1 MEVQR
6 MVVQDNQ
13 IALHIQVEELVVM
26 DLTHI
31 MLDLEEPA
39 LEHSEVV
46 VQDKKDQLDHLI
58 YLFLHHLEVVVDLL
72 AEQEEGDQNLLR

>member
-1 MEVQR
+1 

-58 YLFLHHLEVVVDLL
+58 YPFLHHLEVVVDLL